1 MDNNG
6 NSDTVSQ
13 SRLIRHFGR
22 YKKRRPWS
30 FCWRITVEGL
40 IVALAA
46 AFLLHLLFLLPPEGR
61 NLHNARVFFINCV
74 LMAPVIE
81 TFIGQA
87 FPIFVARVFR
97 ASFRMQVF
105 LSMVIFAVPHFGY
118 GIGTG
123 ICAGLVGGFYFGFTY
138 AHWRQKS
145 RWTAFWITALS
156 HSLHN
161 GFALVLLLM
170 LGGFK

>member
-1 MDNNG
+1 MDDNG
-6 NSDTVSQ
+6 NSETCSQ
-13 SRLIRHFGR
+13 SWLIGHFDR
-22 YKKRRPWS
+22 YKKRSPWS
-30 FCWRITVEGL
+30 FCWRITIEGL

-46 AFLLHLLFLLPPEGR
+46 VFLLHLLFHLPGR
-61 NLHNARVFFINCV
+61 RFRPATPAIFIEIV

-81 TFIGQA
+81 TFICQA

-97 ASFRMQVF
+97 ARFWMQVF
-105 LSMVIFAVPHFGY
+105 VSMVVFAVPHFGY
-118 GIGTG
+118 GIVSG
-123 ICAGLVGGFYFGFTY
+123 ICAGAAGGFYFGFTY

-161 GFALVLLLM
+161 GFAFVVLLM
-170 LGGFK
+170 LGWFK

>member
-13 SRLIRHFGR
+13 SWLIRHFDR
-22 YKKRRPWS
+22 YKKRSPWS
-30 FCWRITVEGL
+30 FCWRITIEGL

-46 AFLLHLLFLLPPEGR
+46 VFLLNLLFHLPGR
-61 NLHNARVFFINCV
+61 RFKAATLVIFIEIV

-81 TFIGQA
+81 TFICQA

-97 ASFRMQVF
+97 ASFRIQVF
-105 LSMVIFAVPHFGY
+105 VSLVVFAVPHFGY
-118 GIGTG
+118 GIASG
-123 ICAGLVGGFYFGFTY
+123 ICAGLTGGFYFGFTY

-145 RWTAFWITALS
+145 RWTAFWTTALS

-161 GFALVLLLM
+161 GFVFVLALMIGV
-170 LGGFK
+170 FE